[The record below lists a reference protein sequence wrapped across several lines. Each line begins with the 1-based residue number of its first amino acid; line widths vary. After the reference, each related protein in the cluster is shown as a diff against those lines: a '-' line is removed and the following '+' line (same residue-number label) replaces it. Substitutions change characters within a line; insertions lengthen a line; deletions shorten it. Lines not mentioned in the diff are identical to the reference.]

1 MIYGIYSNWNFYL
14 KIMLQQ
20 LKKLKIVILL
30 FYTMTFQIID
40 LMKKPN
46 FGVYAGV
53 SLHGKSNGHQKRTG
67 LRLSCLDNMENGGLP
82 HFFAILVV
90 FWAECCGGQNTL
102 GKILKLWIMTGNRPG

>member
-40 LMKKPN
+40 LMKKHN

-102 GKILKLWIMTGNRPG
+102 GKILKLRVPTANSPG